1 MTYLGKAIAELE
13 STRARVNPIE
23 ALRRWRIEASK
34 NHVRRGPPAVKKPS
48 K

>member
-1 MTYLGKAIAELE
+1 MTHLGKAITELE
-13 STRARVNPIE
+13 STRARVNTLE

-34 NHVRRGPPAVKKPS
+34 NHVRRGSPAAKKPR